1 MPQKLKE
8 SEIKKHFYADADARY
23 DYFHKMVIE
32 ELQFWTLKS
41 SDGTSLLFLGG
52 ESDPEAIPVW
62 SNPAFAERY
71 AEKAPV
77 EGYVPFEISVAKWLE
92 VWQEKL
98 TGSGVEICI
107 FPTPDKDAVT
117 LSVEEFSDL
126 ISSQPK
132 VVRK

>member
-8 SEIKKHFYADADARY
+8 SEIKKYFYADADARY

-98 TGSGVEICI
+98 SGSGVEICI
-107 FPTPDKDAVT
+107 FPTPDKAAVT

>member
-8 SEIKKHFYADADARY
+8 SEIKKYFYADADTRY
-23 DYFHKMVIE
+23 DYFHKMVVE

-52 ESDPEAIPVW
+52 ENEPDAIPAW

-71 AEKAPV
+71 AEKSQLT
-77 EGYVPFEISVAKWLE
+77 GYVPFEIYVAKWIE

-107 FPTPDKDAVT
+107 FPVPEKGAVT

-126 ISSQPK
+126 IKSQPK